1 MDLKSIKEFI
11 KTKESRT
18 KNKEKEQRR
27 KSQEERTRK
36 KEKESRKHTGIVLMF
51 GLLEVL
57 RA

>member
-18 KNKEKEQRR
+18 